1 MWELVK
7 PIRALQTFIVAAS
20 SDKIASQTASQAVV
34 TTMLFGIIIGNMQL
48 GTILS
53 VIGMLPSIIFAFIGA
68 KYAGKHGN
76 KEAMVT
82 WTYVCI
88 TVAAVLV
95 VLFIFID
102 PTLIATT
109 LPMMIVYVLLT
120 LVLNGAKMCVTM
132 SSNAMMA
139 DIIDYEL
146 DRSGKFIPAA
156 VTGTYSFIDQVSIL
170 VFCSDCNRS
179 GGIDRLQAH
188 DATADRPVYTGNLL
202 DDDQHVFRT
211 PADRLG
217 MYALR
222 NAQDAALQREDGG
235 STEEYSGK
243 KTGRS
248 GKSD

>member
-1 MWELVK
+1 MPLVF
-7 PIRALQTFIVAAS
+7 PCPAGGVPAS
-20 SDKIASQTASQAVV
+20 PRNGGPA
-34 TTMLFGIIIGNMQL
+34 
-48 GTILS
+48 
-53 VIGMLPSIIFAFIGA
+53 
-68 KYAGKHGN
+68 AGKHGN

-156 VTGTYSFIDQVSIL
+156 VTGTYLSLIHI
-170 VFCSDCNRS
+170 
-179 GGIDRLQAH
+179 
-188 DATADRPVYTGNLL
+188 
-202 DDDQHVFRT
+202 
-211 PADRLG
+211 
-217 MYALR
+217 
-222 NAQDAALQREDGG
+222 
-235 STEEYSGK
+235 
-243 KTGRS
+243 
-248 GKSD
+248 

>member
-1 MWELVK
+1 
-7 PIRALQTFIVAAS
+7 
-20 SDKIASQTASQAVV
+20 
-34 TTMLFGIIIGNMQL
+34 
-48 GTILS
+48 
-53 VIGMLPSIIFAFIGA
+53 MLPSIIFAFIGA

-146 DRSGKFIPAA
+146 DRS
-156 VTGTYSFIDQVSIL
+156 
-170 VFCSDCNRS
+170 
-179 GGIDRLQAH
+179 
-188 DATADRPVYTGNLL
+188 ATADRPVHTGNLL
-202 DDDQHVFRT
+202 DDDEHVFRT
-211 PADRLG
+211 PADWLG

-222 NAQDAALQREDGG
+222 NARDAALQREDGG
-235 STEEYSGK
+235 STEEHSGE